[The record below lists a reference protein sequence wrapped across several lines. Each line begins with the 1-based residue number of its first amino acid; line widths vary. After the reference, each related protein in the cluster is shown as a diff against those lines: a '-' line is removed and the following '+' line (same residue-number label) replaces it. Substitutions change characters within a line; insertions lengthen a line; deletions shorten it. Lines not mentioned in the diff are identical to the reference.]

1 MSTVSTPLPL
11 ALRATTLCEAFVR
24 TAAERP
30 GELALRTPR
39 DGVTVTWRE
48 YAEHVERIAAG
59 LHELGVERGDTVAL
73 MLLNRP
79 EFHLV
84 DTAVLHAGAI
94 PFSLYN
100 TSSLEQVHEVLD
112 NADPVVAFTE
122 RALLPLVAAAARER
136 PALRHVVLVDGR
148 DHKAISLPDLEERG
162 GAGLDLRAAARATDP
177 GDVATIVYTSGTSGR
192 PKGVELTHA
201 NLLAAARAAQERL
214 ELAPHGRLVSYL
226 PAAHI
231 VDRWQSHYHGSLG
244 LGCTVTCVADPR
256 HVLAVLPDA
265 RPTVWGG
272 VPRVLEKLRAA
283 LIRRGVDDPGGL
295 DHRGADRPARP
306 ARPRRPALARRRS
319 GAGARARA
327 RVLRAARDPGRRD
340 LGDDGDG
347 RARAGEPAARDPRRH
362 LRAAGRGL
370 EMRLAGDGELLVRGP
385 MIMRGY
391 RGERERTR
399 RAFTSDGW
407 LRTGDIA
414 AMDEDGYVS
423 IVDRKKDL
431 IISSAGKNMAPAR
444 IERVLAAGDARI
456 SVVIVVGDCAPVQRG
471 PRRAR
476 RGGRHRRAGVRDAVS
491 LAIAEGNRRLA
502 RAEQVKRWTILP
514 GPWKL
519 AGRRSRRPASRGARR
534 SRRSTPRRS
543 RRSTPGRAR
552 RGWRS
557 CDAPG
562 SRPRPATSLVGSG
575 RFSPGQE
582 PVR

>member
-11 ALRATTLCEAFVR
+11 ALRAATLCEAFVR
-24 TAAERP
+24 TAGERP

-39 DGVTVTWRE
+39 DGVTVTWGE
-48 YAEHVERIAAG
+48 YAERVERIAAG
-59 LHELGVERGDTVAL
+59 LLSLGVERGDTVAL

-94 PFSLYN
+94 PFSVYN
-100 TSSLEQVHEVLD
+100 TSSLEQLREVFE
-112 NADPVVAFTE
+112 NADPVVAVTE
-122 RALLPLVAAAARER
+122 RALLGLVAAAARER

-148 DHKAISLPDLEERG
+148 DHKAMPLSDLEERG
-162 GAGLDLRAAARATDP
+162 AGGLDLRAAARATDP
-177 GDVATIVYTSGTSGR
+177 DDVATIVYTSGTSGR

-283 LIRRGVDDPGGL
+283 LMRRGIDDPGGL
-295 DHRGADRPARP
+295 TIEERIALRERLGLGELRWLAGGAAPVPAP
-306 ARPRRPALARRRS
+306 VLEYFGLLGVPIAEIWGMTETAGPALANPP
-319 GAGARARA
+319 RAI
-327 RVLRAARDPGRRD
+327 RDGTCGLPV
-340 LGDDGDG
+340 
-347 RARAGEPAARDPRRH
+347 E
-362 LRAAGRGL
+362 GL

-391 RGERERTR
+391 RGQRERTR

-414 AMDEDGYVS
+414 SMDEDGYVA

-444 IERVLAAGDARI
+444 IERVLAAGDDRI
-456 SVVIVVGDCAPVQRG
+456 SAVIVVGD
-471 PRRAR
+471 
-476 RGGRHRRAGVRDAVS
+476 GRPYNVALIVLDGHADPDASVVRDAVS
-491 LAIAEGNRRLA
+491 LALAEGNRRLS

-514 GPWKL
+514 GPWPLGGEEITPTGKP
-519 AGRRSRRPASRGARR
+519 RRAAIGARYAEEIEALYAGPGE
-534 SRRSTPRRS
+534 SRL
-543 RRSTPGRAR
+543 AE
-552 RGWRS
+552 
-557 CDAPG
+557 
-562 SRPRPATSLVGSG
+562 L
-575 RFSPGQE
+575 
-582 PVR
+582 

>member
-59 LHELGVERGDTVAL
+59 LQELGVERGDTVAL

-100 TSSLEQVHEVLD
+100 TSSLEQVQEVLD

-122 RALLPLVAAAARER
+122 RALLPLVAAAARDR

-244 LGCTVTCVADPR
+244 LGCTVTSVADPR

-295 DHRGADRPARP
+295 TIEERIALRDRLGLGDLRWLAGGAAPMPAP
-306 ARPRRPALARRRS
+306 VLEYFGLLGIPVAEIWGMTETAGPALANPP
-319 GAGARARA
+319 RAI
-327 RVLRAARDPGRRD
+327 RDGTCGLPV
-340 LGDDGDG
+340 
-347 RARAGEPAARDPRRH
+347 E
-362 LRAAGRGL
+362 GL
-370 EMRLAGDGELLVRGP
+370 ELRLAGDGELLVRGP

-444 IERVLAAGDARI
+444 IERILAAGDPRI
-456 SVVIVVGDCAPVQRG
+456 SVVVVIGDSRPYNVALVVLDGEVSIAAPG
-471 PRRAR
+471 I
-476 RGGRHRRAGVRDAVS
+476 RDAVS

-514 GPWKL
+514 GPWKQ
-519 AGRRSRRPASRGARR
+519 GGDEITPTGK
-534 SRRSTPRRS
+534 PRRAAIA
-543 RRSTPGRAR
+543 TKYAEEIEALYAGPGEAR
-552 RGWRS
+552 L
-557 CDAPG
+557 AE
-562 SRPRPATSLVGSG
+562 L
-575 RFSPGQE
+575 
-582 PVR
+582 

>member
-30 GELALRTPR
+30 SELALRTPR
-39 DGVTVTWRE
+39 DGVTVTWAQ
-48 YAEHVERIAAG
+48 YAERVERIAAG
-59 LHELGVERGDTVAL
+59 LHALGVERGDTVAL

-84 DTAVLHAGAI
+84 DTAALYAGAI

-136 PALRHVVLVDGR
+136 PSLRHVVLVDGR
-148 DHKAISLPDLEERG
+148 DHKALSLADLEERG
-162 GAGLDLRAAARATDP
+162 GAGLDLRAAARAVGPD
-177 GDVATIVYTSGTSGR
+177 DVATIVYTSGASGR

-256 HVLAVLPDA
+256 HVLAVLPDV

-283 LIRRGVDDPGGL
+283 LVRRGIDDPGGL
-295 DHRGADRPARP
+295 TIEERIALRERLGLGGLRWLAGGAAPMPAP
-306 ARPRRPALARRRS
+306 VLEYFGLLGIPIAEIWGMTETAGPALANPP
-319 GAGARARA
+319 RAI
-327 RVLRAARDPGRRD
+327 RDGTCGLPV
-340 LGDDGDG
+340 
-347 RARAGEPAARDPRRH
+347 E
-362 LRAAGRGL
+362 GL

-391 RGERERTR
+391 RGQRERTR

-414 AMDEDGYVS
+414 SMDEDGYVA

-444 IERVLAAGDARI
+444 IERVLAAGDPRI
-456 SVVIVVGDCAPVQRG
+456 AAVIVVGDARPYNVALVVLDGEADARAPG
-471 PRRAR
+471 I
-476 RGGRHRRAGVRDAVS
+476 RDAVS

-502 RAEQVKRWTILP
+502 RAEQVRRWTIVP
-514 GPWKL
+514 GPWRLGGEEITPTGK
-519 AGRRSRRPASRGARR
+519 
-534 SRRSTPRRS
+534 PRRAAIAAKYADEIEALYAG
-543 RRSTPGRAR
+543 PGEAHL
-552 RGWRS
+552 
-557 CDAPG
+557 AE
-562 SRPRPATSLVGSG
+562 L
-575 RFSPGQE
+575 
-582 PVR
+582 

>member
-1 MSTVSTPLPL
+1 MSTVTTPLPL
-11 ALRATTLCEAFVR
+11 ALRAATLCEAFVR

-39 DGVTVTWRE
+39 DGVTVTWAE
-48 YAEHVERIAAG
+48 YAERVERIAAG
-59 LHELGVERGDTVAL
+59 LLALGVERGDTVAL

-84 DTAVLHAGAI
+84 DTAALYAGAI

-112 NADPVVAFTE
+112 NADPVVAVTE
-122 RALLPLVAAAARER
+122 RALLPLVAAAARRR
-136 PALRHVVLVDGR
+136 PSLRHVVLVDGR
-148 DHKAISLPDLEERG
+148 DHKAISLADVEERG
-162 GAGLDLRAAARATDP
+162 GAGLDLRAAARATGAD
-177 GDVATIVYTSGTSGR
+177 DVATIVYTSGTSGV

-214 ELAPHGRLVSYL
+214 ELVPHGRLVSYL

-265 RPTVWGG
+265 RPTIWGG
-272 VPRVLEKLRAA
+272 VPRVLEKLRVA
-283 LIRRGVDDPGGL
+283 LVRRGVDDPGGL
-295 DHRGADRPARP
+295 TIEERIALRERLGLGALRWLAGGAAPMPAP
-306 ARPRRPALARRRS
+306 VLEYFGLLGIPIAEIWGMTETAGPALANPP
-319 GAGARARA
+319 RAI
-327 RVLRAARDPGRRD
+327 RDGTCGLPV
-340 LGDDGDG
+340 
-347 RARAGEPAARDPRRH
+347 E
-362 LRAAGRGL
+362 GL
-370 EMRLAGDGELLVRGP
+370 ELRLAGDGELLVRGP

-391 RGERERTR
+391 RGQRERTR

-414 AMDEDGYVS
+414 SMDEDGYVA

-444 IERVLAAGDARI
+444 IERVLAAGDPRI
-456 SVVIVVGDCAPVQRG
+456 STVLVVGD
-471 PRRAR
+471 AR
-476 RGGRHRRAGVRDAVS
+476 PYNVALVVLDGEADVDSVMVRDAVS

-514 GPWKL
+514 GPWRLGGEEITPTGK
-519 AGRRSRRPASRGARR
+519 
-534 SRRSTPRRS
+534 PRRAAIAAKYAEEIDALYAG
-543 RRSTPGRAR
+543 PGEAHL
-552 RGWRS
+552 
-557 CDAPG
+557 AE
-562 SRPRPATSLVGSG
+562 L
-575 RFSPGQE
+575 
-582 PVR
+582 

>member
-1 MSTVSTPLPL
+1 M
-11 ALRATTLCEAFVR
+11 
-24 TAAERP
+24 
-30 GELALRTPR
+30 
-39 DGVTVTWRE
+39 TVTWRE

-122 RALLPLVAAAARER
+122 RALLPLVAAAARDR

-162 GAGLDLRAAARATDP
+162 GAGLDLRAAARATEP

-283 LIRRGVDDPGGL
+283 LIRRGIDDPGGL
-295 DHRGADRPARP
+295 TIEERIALRDRLGLGDLRWLAGGAAPVPAP
-306 ARPRRPALARRRS
+306 VLEYFGLLGIPVAEIWGMTETAGPALANPP
-319 GAGARARA
+319 RAI
-327 RVLRAARDPGRRD
+327 RDGTCGLPV
-340 LGDDGDG
+340 
-347 RARAGEPAARDPRRH
+347 E
-362 LRAAGRGL
+362 GL

-456 SVVIVVGDCAPVQRG
+456 SVVVVVGDSRPYNVALVVLDGEVAIAAPG
-471 PRRAR
+471 I
-476 RGGRHRRAGVRDAVS
+476 RDAVS

-519 AGRRSRRPASRGARR
+519 GGDEITPTGK
-534 SRRSTPRRS
+534 PRRAAIAAKYAEEIEALYAG
-543 RRSTPGRAR
+543 PGEAR
-552 RGWRS
+552 L
-557 CDAPG
+557 AE
-562 SRPRPATSLVGSG
+562 L
-575 RFSPGQE
+575 
-582 PVR
+582 

>member
-1 MSTVSTPLPL
+1 MSTVSTPLPV
-11 ALRATTLCEAFVR
+11 ALRASTLCEAFVR
-24 TAAERP
+24 TAGERP
-30 GELALRTPR
+30 DAVALRTPR
-39 DGVTVTWRE
+39 DAVAITWAE
-48 YAEHVERIAAG
+48 YAERVERIAAG
-59 LHELGVERGDTVAL
+59 LEALGVERGDTVAL

-84 DTAVLHAGAI
+84 DTAAIHAGAI

-100 TSSLEQVHEVLD
+100 TSSLEQVREVLE

-148 DHKAISLPDLEERG
+148 DHKAMALAELEERG

-177 GDVATIVYTSGTSGR
+177 DDVATIVYTSGTSGR

-201 NLLAAARAAQERL
+201 NRLAAARAAQERL

-256 HVLAVLPDA
+256 QVRAVPPDA
-265 RPTVWGG
+265 QPTVWGG
-272 VPRVLEKLRAA
+272 VPRGLEKLRTA
-283 LIRRGVDDPGGL
+283 LVRRGIDDPGGL
-295 DHRGADRPARP
+295 TIEARIALRERLGLGALRWLAGGAAPVPAP
-306 ARPRRPALARRRS
+306 VLEYFGLLGIPIAEIWGMSETAGPALANPP
-319 GAGARARA
+319 RAIREGSCGLP
-327 RVLRAARDPGRRD
+327 VD
-340 LGDDGDG
+340 
-347 RARAGEPAARDPRRH
+347 
-362 LRAAGRGL
+362 GL
-370 EMRLAGDGELLVRGP
+370 ELRLLGDGELVVRGP

-444 IERVLAAGDARI
+444 IERVLAAGDPRI
-456 SVVIVVGDCAPVQRG
+456 SAVIVVGD
-471 PRRAR
+471 AR
-476 RGGRHRRAGVRDAVS
+476 PYNVALVVVDEEAAADSPAVRDAVS

-502 RAEQVKRWTILP
+502 RAEQVKRWTIVP
-514 GPWKL
+514 GPWRLGGEEMTPTGK
-519 AGRRSRRPASRGARR
+519 
-534 SRRSTPRRS
+534 PRR
-543 RRSTPGRAR
+543 A
-552 RGWRS
+552 
-557 CDAPG
+557 AI
-562 SRPRPATSLVGSG
+562 ALKYAEEIEALYAGSG
-575 RFSPGQE
+575 E
-582 PVR
+582 AHLAEL